1 MFKNLAKMK
10 TYTATFS
17 NDTIQ
22 ENATFTSENLKKAK
36 EAAQRYKRHNFKERV
51 RVSVKL
57 KK

>member
-1 MFKNLAKMK
+1 MK

-22 ENATFTSENLKKAK
+22 ENETFEANNIK
-36 EAAQRYKRHNFKERV
+36 EAMAFAQAFKRRNFKERV
-51 RVSVKL
+51 KVSLRL

>member
-1 MFKNLAKMK
+1 MK

-22 ENATFTSENLKKAK
+22 ENQTFSANTLK
-36 EAAQRYKRHNFKERV
+36 EAMAFAQAFKRMNYKERV
-51 RVSVKL
+51 RVSVRL